1 MSTLFERLDSAASEL
16 GKKLQ
21 AGVETVR
28 LQAELMKLQHKRRG
42 VLEDLGRFA
51 HTEARQGIGEAGRR
65 ETLLAGID
73 DLDAQVA
80 KLERELTAAKGEVVT
95 VHEKPEATPAE

>member
-1 MSTLFERLDSAASEL
+1 MSTLFERLDSAATEL

-28 LQAELMKLQHKRRG
+28 LQTELMKLQHKRRG
-42 VLEDLGRFA
+42 ALEDLGRFA
-51 HTEARQGIGEAGRR
+51 HTEARQGSQDAARR
-65 ETLLAGID
+65 DALLTAID

-80 KLERELTAAKGEVVT
+80 KLERELTAAKGEVVS
-95 VHEKPEATPAE
+95 VHEKPDAASE

>member
-28 LQAELMKLQHKRRG
+28 LQAELMKLQHTRRG
-42 VLEDLGRFA
+42 ALEELGRFA
-51 HTEARQGIGEAGRR
+51 HTEARQGTQDQARR
-65 ETLLAGID
+65 DSLLGTVD

-95 VHEKPEATPAE
+95 VHEKPEASSE